1 MVLMDKTL
9 DVSQQCA
16 LAAQKASCILSYI
29 NRVVEHPSCEER
41 LRVLGLL
48 LGEEKVPRRPH

>member
-29 NRVVEHPSCEER
+29 NRVVEHPSA
-41 LRVLGLL
+41 
-48 LGEEKVPRRPH
+48 KKD